1 MKNIKY
7 DTVGTIPKS
16 NIKIVERGK
25 IDTSNTNT
33 DTSIKCGGVKLVLW
47 IKYNKLP
54 HVRIKYNRQQHNVK
68 TKIRIIR
75 C

>member
-25 IDTSNTNT
+25 IDTLTQIQT
-33 DTSIKCGGVKLVLW
+33 L
-47 IKYNKLP
+47 
-54 HVRIKYNRQQHNVK
+54 Q
-68 TKIRIIR
+68 
-75 C
+75 

>member
-25 IDTSNTNT
+25 IDTHNTNT
-33 DTSIKCGGVKLVLW
+33 DTSIKCGGV
-47 IKYNKLP
+47 KYNKLP